1 MFRSLRAQLGVIF
14 LGFILLVGGSVG
26 ATFLAVHA
34 KSSDAVVINLAGRQR
49 MLTQKMTW
57 LALAQPDSPELTA
70 TIQLFEQTL
79 PALLDGGSTLD
90 STGRLVYLPPA
101 PDPELRAQL
110 DTVAH
115 TWADFRAYLDPV
127 DAFAL
132 QSEAPVILAQLDSVV
147 SAYEARAQAKLLRL
161 QIIQLTFFVAALV
174 LLAWGYALTRRSF
187 AQPLTNLNIATRR
200 IAGGQLDDPLPILG
214 DNELGELGR
223 AFETMRTEI
232 AAARDHL
239 ESRVSQRTREL
250 ASAFEFSQE
259 IVAQRNLSHLLGSV
273 TDRARAL
280 TGSDAASLC
289 LLDEGR
295 TALILAA
302 SSERGDIRTMLR
314 QPLQHHFARRVIEK
328 GETVTTD
335 SACTT
340 CGFLRVHAP
349 GQCIAA
355 PLRTGETTIGAL
367 CVVRS
372 NDGHFDSDETRAL
385 TLLANSAA
393 IAIANTRLAEAEQHQ
408 ARQAAT
414 LMERERLAAELHD
427 HLAQTLSFL
436 NLKTDQAQEMIAANR
451 STEAGNELNRM
462 KSAISGAYGQVRA
475 ALVGLREP
483 ISTAA
488 SLASK
493 QDLAEKITDC
503 VENFREVSGLS
514 AELIITDRSALALSH
529 LAQAQAAH
537 IVREAL
543 NNVRRHAQ
551 AHQVWVRIGRVNDEA
566 LFTVKDDG
574 DGFDPQAIKTEN
586 HLGLAIMRARAERS
600 GGVLAIESAPGAG
613 TKVLATFPL
622 AGARTNDD

>member
-1 MFRSLRAQLGVIF
+1 MFRSLRAQLGAIF
-14 LGFILLVGGSVG
+14 LGFFLLVGGSVS
-26 ATFLAVHA
+26 ATFLAVQA
-34 KSSDAVVINLAGRQR
+34 KSSDAGVINLAGRQR

-79 PALLDGGSTLD
+79 HALLDGGTTLD
-90 STGRLVYLPPA
+90 STSRLVYLPPA
-101 PDPELRAQL
+101 PDPELRAEL
-110 DTVAH
+110 DAVTR
-115 TWADFRAYLDPV
+115 TWAGFRAYLEP
-127 DAFAL
+127 ANASAL
-132 QSEAPVILAQLDSVV
+132 QSESPIILAQLDAVV

-161 QIIQLTFFVAALV
+161 QLIQLTFFVAALL

-200 IAGGQLDDPLPILG
+200 IAGGHLDNPLPILG

-232 AAARDHL
+232 AAARDLL
-239 ESRVSQRTREL
+239 ESRVIKRTREL
-250 ASAFEFSQE
+250 TSAFEFSQE
-259 IVAQRNLSHLLGSV
+259 IVAQRDLAHLLGSV

-302 SSERGDIRTMLR
+302 SSESESDHPIMR

-335 SACTT
+335 SACAF
-340 CGFLRVHAP
+340 CGFLRNHAP

-355 PLRTGETTIGAL
+355 PLRTGETIIGAL
-367 CVVRS
+367 CVVRCNGS
-372 NDGHFDSDETRAL
+372 HFDSHETRAL

-393 IAIANTRLAEAEQHQ
+393 IAIANTRLAEAEKIQ
-408 ARQAAT
+408 AGQAAA

-427 HLAQTLSFL
+427 HMAQTLSFL
-436 NLKTDQAQEMIAANR
+436 NIKADQAQEMIAANR

-462 KSAISGAYGQVRA
+462 KSAIGGAYGQVRA

-483 ISTAA
+483 MPPAA
-488 SLASK
+488 DSK
-493 QDLAEKITDC
+493 QDVAEKISNC

-514 AELIITDRSALALSH
+514 AELIITDRSALALPH
-529 LAQAQAAH
+529 LAQAQAVH

-551 AHQVWVRIGRVNDEA
+551 AHQVWVRIERVNGGEA

-574 DGFDPQAIKTEN
+574 GGFDPQAVETDT
-586 HLGLAIMRARAERS
+586 HLGLAIMQARAERS
-600 GGVLAIESAPGAG
+600 GGHLIIESALGAG

-622 AGARTNDD
+622 AGARKNAD